1 MNKYCDIIVAV
12 KIYTGG
18 VFSSLKHFTI
28 FDRSLNLR
36 ANDIFVTSI
45 SVSKFIFTVLL
56 IFKRK
61 KTANGVFFKIV
72 ELTKRP
78 LHLTIQNKEGE

>member
-1 MNKYCDIIVAV
+1 MNKYCDIIAAV

-28 FDRSLNLR
+28 FDPPLNLR
-36 ANDIFVTSI
+36 SNDVFVTSI
-45 SVSKFIFTVLL
+45 GVSKFIFTVLL
-56 IFKRK
+56 IFNRK

-72 ELTKRP
+72 QLTKRP
-78 LHLTIQNKEGE
+78 LHLIIQNKGVE